1 MRKFLLTV
9 IVMVAA
15 STAVASVNGYK
26 SIVLHHLDGEQLAI
40 TIEDG
45 MTTKV
50 ANGNLTLECDKGTIT
65 KPLDNLKFWN
75 YSLQP
80 GVDFETAGIGV
91 VEGDMIGLVVENERI
106 VFQNLPVNSVVG
118 LVAVDGRVILSDK
131 AAGYYEIPLSEL
143 THGVYILTYNGK
155 SLKIAV
161 K

>member
-40 TIEDG
+40 TIENG

-50 ANGNLTLECDKGTIT
+50 ANGNLTLECTKGTIT

-75 YSLQP
+75 YSLLP
-80 GVDFETAGIGV
+80 GEDFETAGIGI

-106 VFQNLPVNSVVG
+106 VFQNLPANSVVG

>member
-1 MRKFLLTV
+1 MRKLLLSA

-26 SIVLHHLDGEQLAI
+26 SIVLHHVDGEQLAI
-40 TIEDG
+40 TMENG

-50 ANGNLTLECDKGTIT
+50 ANGNLMLECPKGTIT

-75 YSLQP
+75 YTLQP
-80 GVDFETAGIGV
+80 GVDFETAGVGKIGGDV
-91 VEGDMIGLVVENERI
+91 VGLVVENDRI
-106 VFQNLPVNSVVG
+106 AFQNLPANSVVG
-118 LVAVDGRVILSDK
+118 LISVDGRVILSDK
-131 AAGYYEIPLSEL
+131 AEGYYEVSLTDLS
-143 THGVYILTYNGK
+143 HGVYILTYNGK

>member
-1 MRKFLLTV
+1 MKKLFLSV

-15 STAVASVNGYK
+15 SVAVASVNGYK
-26 SIVLHHLDGEQLAI
+26 SIVLHHQDGEKLAI

-45 MTTKV
+45 MTTRV
-50 ANGNLTLECDKGTIT
+50 ANGNLTLECAKGTIT

-75 YSLQP
+75 YSMLP
-80 GVDFETAGIGV
+80 GEDFETAGVGTIGTDAV
-91 VEGDMIGLVVENERI
+91 GLFVENDRI
-106 VFQNLPVNSVVG
+106 VFQNLPANSLIG
-118 LVAVDGRVILSDK
+118 MVAVDGRVILSDR
-131 AAGYYEIPLSEL
+131 AGGYYEIPLSEL